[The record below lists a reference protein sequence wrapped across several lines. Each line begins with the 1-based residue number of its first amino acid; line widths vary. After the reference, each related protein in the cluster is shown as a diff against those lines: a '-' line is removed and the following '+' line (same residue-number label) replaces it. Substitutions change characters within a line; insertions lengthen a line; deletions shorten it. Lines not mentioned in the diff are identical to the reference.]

1 MIDDDHGSLSSLL
14 DGGDILE
21 TRNNSKKEVK
31 DTTVVAQSI
40 VAGIRARTGSTS
52 VSAED
57 YSAMQLPSGHLTMTV
72 SVSSCAY
79 DLFTDTG

>member
-1 MIDDDHGSLSSLL
+1 MIDDDHGSLSSLS

-31 DTTVVAQSI
+31 DPTVAQSI
-40 VAGIRARTGSTS
+40 VAGIRARTSSTS

-79 DLFTDTG
+79 NLFTDTG